1 MCFRFDALL
10 SVDRHSFLFFIQI
23 LRFCKTC
30 KIASNL
36 LSIDLGTFEN
46 VLFGV

>member
-23 LRFCKTC
+23 LCFCKTC